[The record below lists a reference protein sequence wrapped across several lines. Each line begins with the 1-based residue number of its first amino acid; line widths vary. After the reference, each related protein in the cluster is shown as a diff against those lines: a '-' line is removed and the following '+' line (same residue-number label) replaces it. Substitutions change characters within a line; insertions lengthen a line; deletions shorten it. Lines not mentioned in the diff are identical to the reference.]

1 VTRLRRVPGIRTR
14 LLPVVLGAALAV
26 LPAGPAGAQSDA
38 PAGSPPELPPAPSA
52 AARTGTVSFADLYH
66 AALGFHESVG
76 EATERL
82 RQAEYERKKVRANL
96 LPDLDVTG
104 TVQRRPKNLTAGGSF
119 LVASKDS
126 RDLTVTLGQTL
137 YTGGRARTQLKIATI
152 GELAR
157 QVDLRLTRETLVYNV
172 AQAVFAVSKAQA
184 DLSSA
189 SDRRE
194 GMERHLQAA
203 QARVRLGADVRAT
216 ALRLES
222 EVARLKAEEMQASDA
237 LKTARENLAELTGLP
252 QDVQLGPP
260 PDMGPV
266 RSAPDPVQTAL
277 THRADVALATS
288 EAAAAKLGV
297 RYTSGTFLPVINLT
311 GTYTRSD
318 ENPATTFLIDEESFA
333 TLKATWSLFN
343 GGEDVAERH
352 RAQAAFREKQ
362 LNLTEL
368 QREIHTQVDQAE
380 RQVQV
385 AEQVVQSL
393 KDAWTYA
400 AENHRIVT
408 ETFNVGAATYLDV
421 IDASTALG
429 DARRDLE
436 NARNDLNLA
445 LLNLAQDTGELLA
458 LVGESVPSSGD
469 LDSWVRAKR

>member
-1 VTRLRRVPGIRTR
+1 MIV
-14 LLPVVLGAALAV
+14 
-26 LPAGPAGAQSDA
+26 
-38 PAGSPPELPPAPSA
+38 
-52 AARTGTVSFADLYH
+52 F
-66 AALGFHESVG
+66 GFHG
-76 EATERL
+76 NHFCL
-82 RQAEYERKKVRANL
+82 RTVLETQDNLIDDLFSYRA
-96 LPDLDVTG
+96 LDPIVW
-104 TVQRRPKNLTAGGSF
+104 
-119 LVASKDS
+119 
-126 RDLTVTLGQTL
+126 
-137 YTGGRARTQLKIATI
+137 LK
-152 GELAR
+152 E
-157 QVDLRLTRETLVYNV
+157 
-172 AQAVFAVSKAQA
+172 
-184 DLSSA
+184 
-189 SDRRE
+189 
-194 GMERHLQAA
+194 H
-203 QARVRLGADVRAT
+203 
-216 ALRLES
+216 
-222 EVARLKAEEMQASDA
+222 
-237 LKTARENLAELTGLP
+237 
-252 QDVQLGPP
+252 
-260 PDMGPV
+260 
-266 RSAPDPVQTAL
+266 PVQTAL